1 MKKIFLKARLAVS
14 LLSIVISCFAFADD
28 VEFVY
33 AKFQIVHLRVGPGK
47 TYPISWVI
55 KNKGEPLEV
64 SHKIENWLRCK
75 DFDGD
80 EGWVHVS
87 NVSKRDK
94 HVIIKAPGKQYIIAH
109 ARSDDSSR
117 RVFRIENGRRIKLKK
132 CEDKW
137 CKISVDN
144 QDAWILK
151 EFTWGAS

>member
-1 MKKIFLKARLAVS
+1 MKRIFLKAKILVFV
-14 LLSIVISCFAFADD
+14 LSFVLSGFAFAEAI
-28 VEFVY
+28 EFVY

-47 TYPISWVI
+47 AYPISWVI

-64 SHKIENWLRCK
+64 SHKMENWLRCK

-87 NVSKRDK
+87 NVSKRDR
-94 HVIIKAPGKQYIIAH
+94 HVVIKSPGKKYIIAY
-109 ARSDDSSR
+109 ARDDESSR
-117 RVFRIENGRRIKLKK
+117 RVFRIEGGRRVKLKK

-144 QDAWILK
+144 QDAWVLK